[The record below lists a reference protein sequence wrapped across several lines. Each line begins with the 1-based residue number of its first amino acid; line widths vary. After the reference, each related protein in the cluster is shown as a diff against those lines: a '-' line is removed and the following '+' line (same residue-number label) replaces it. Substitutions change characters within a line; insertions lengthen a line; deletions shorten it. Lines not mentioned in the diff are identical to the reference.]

1 MKKKNTYSLLFCLFI
16 SLSLLTNCSNSVDI
30 TPHKVNSEA
39 DSLYQMAIA
48 MSNRLDSLEPAYRSI
63 ELLDNAIKIDSLNP
77 DYYGLKAR
85 LLLELG
91 ELDKALEVQERAA
104 EINAMNGEYWFQLG
118 LFQSASLDSIGAK
131 KSFRKSIDYFD
142 EVLKQYPDSFSA
154 YQLREVAKSLFLGVD
169 SVYMP
174 DYKEVEKMFPNNLM
188 DIEVGRRLKPSR
200 LVEEIMFIGT
210 AQKNY
215 K

>member
-1 MKKKNTYSLLFCLFI
+1 MKVRVFSLVVLLVLSFI
-16 SLSLLTNCSNSVDI
+16 LSTSCKDRVDVG
-30 TPHKVNSEA
+30 PYRVNSEA

-169 SVYMP
+169 SVYMS